1 MDNQGHGN
9 PTVEQW
15 WKGPMRA
22 VVLFLAFTFGLIVHF
37 NQTKGTVKKG
47 YWGYVLYILLM

>member
-22 VVLFLAFTFGLIVHF
+22 VVQFLAFTFGLIVHF

-47 YWGYVLYILLM
+47 YWGYVLSIFY